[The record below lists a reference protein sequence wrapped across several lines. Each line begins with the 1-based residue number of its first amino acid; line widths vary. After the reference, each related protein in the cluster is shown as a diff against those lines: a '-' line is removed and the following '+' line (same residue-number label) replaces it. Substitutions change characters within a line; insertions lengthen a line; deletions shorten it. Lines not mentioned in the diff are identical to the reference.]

1 MSDGSDFLR
10 RLVAMLDRALIPHMV
25 AGSFA
30 STLHGTPRAT
40 QDIDLVID
48 PSGEAL
54 LAFIAGLAP
63 DDYYASDAAARDALR
78 RRSQFNVIDMA
89 TGWKADLIVR
99 KARPYSVE
107 EFRRRMPERILGVD
121 VFVATPEDT
130 ILTKLEWAAM
140 SGSERQ
146 LRDVAGILAVKQEEL
161 DREYIERWAQELG
174 VLEAWRRLNRP
185 AGGSD
190 PAPA

>member
-1 MSDGSDFLR
+1 MSDGGDFLR
-10 RLVAMLDRALIPHMV
+10 RLVALLDGAQIPHMV

-30 STLHGTPRAT
+30 STLHGTPRST
-40 QDIDLVID
+40 QDIGLVID
-48 PSGEAL
+48 PSGQTL
-54 LAFIAGLAP
+54 LTFVAGLP
-63 DDYYASDAAARDALR
+63 SSEYYASDDAARDALR

-107 EFRRRMPERILGVD
+107 EFRRRKSERILGVD

-140 SGSERQ
+140 SGSE
-146 LRDVAGILAVKQEEL
+146 
-161 DREYIERWAQELG
+161 
-174 VLEAWRRLNRP
+174 
-185 AGGSD
+185 
-190 PAPA
+190 

>member
-1 MSDGSDFLR
+1 VSDGGDFLR
-10 RLVAMLDRALIPHMV
+10 RLVTLLDRAPIPHMV

-30 STLHGTPRAT
+30 STLHGTPRST

-48 PSGEAL
+48 PSGQAL
-54 LAFIAGLAP
+54 VAFVAGLP
-63 DDYYASDAAARDALR
+63 QSEYYASADAAQEALR

-99 KARPYSVE
+99 KTRPYSVE
-107 EFRRRMPERILGVD
+107 EFRRRKPARILGVD

-146 LRDVAGILAVKQEEL
+146 LRDVTGILDVKRDEL
-161 DREYIERWAQELG
+161 DRAYIERWAQELG
-174 VLEAWRRLNRP
+174 VLDAWIRLNRP
-185 AGGSD
+185 E
-190 PAPA
+190 

>member
-1 MSDGSDFLR
+1 VSDGSDFLR
-10 RLVAMLDRALIPHMV
+10 RLVALLDRAQIPHMV

-30 STLHGTPRAT
+30 STLHGTPRST

-48 PSGEAL
+48 PSGQAL
-54 LAFIAGLAP
+54 FAFVAGLAP
-63 DDYYASDAAARDALR
+63 DEYYASDEAARDALR

-99 KARPYSVE
+99 KTRPYSVE
-107 EFRRRMPERILGVD
+107 EFRRRRPERILGVD

-146 LRDVAGILAVKQEEL
+146 LRDVTGILDVKREEL
-161 DREYIERWAQELG
+161 DRTYIEHWAQELG
-174 VLEAWRRLNRP
+174 VLDAWRRLNHP
-185 AGGSD
+185 GVPG
-190 PAPA
+190 

>member
-10 RLVAMLDRALIPHMV
+10 RLVAMLDRAQIPHMV

-30 STLHGTPRAT
+30 STLHGTPRST

-54 LAFIAGLAP
+54 SAFVAGLAP
-63 DDYYASDAAARDALR
+63 DEYYASDAAAQDAFG

-99 KARPYSVE
+99 KTRPYSVE
-107 EFRRRMPERILGVD
+107 EFRRRKPERILGVD

-130 ILTKLEWAAM
+130 VLTSLEWAAM

-146 LRDVAGILAVKQEEL
+146 LRDVTGIL
-161 DREYIERWAQELG
+161 
-174 VLEAWRRLNRP
+174 
-185 AGGSD
+185 D
-190 PAPA
+190 P

>member
-10 RLVAMLDRALIPHMV
+10 RLVAMLDRAQIPHMV

-30 STLHGTPRAT
+30 STLHGTPRST

-54 LAFIAGLAP
+54 SAFVAGLAP
-63 DDYYASDAAARDALR
+63 DEYYASDAAARDAFR

-99 KARPYSVE
+99 KNRPYSVE
-107 EFRRRMPERILGVD
+107 EFRRRKPEQILGVD

-130 ILTKLEWAAM
+130 VLTKLEWAAM

-146 LRDVAGILAVKQEEL
+146 LRDVTGILDVKREDL
-161 DREYIERWAQELG
+161 DRAYIERWAQELD
-174 VLEAWRRLNRP
+174 VLDAWRRLNRP
-185 AGGSD
+185 ADGPDRG
-190 PAPA
+190 

>member
-10 RLVAMLDRALIPHMV
+10 RLVAMLDRAQIPHMV

-30 STLHGTPRAT
+30 STLHGMPRST

-54 LAFIAGLAP
+54 SAFVDGLAP
-63 DDYYASDAAARDALR
+63 DEYYASEAAARDAFR

-99 KARPYSVE
+99 KNRPYSVE
-107 EFRRRMPERILGVD
+107 EFRRRTPERILGVN

-130 ILTKLEWAAM
+130 VLTKLEWAAV

-146 LRDVAGILAVKQEEL
+146 LRDVTGILDVKREDL
-161 DREYIERWAQELG
+161 DRAYIERWAQELD
-174 VLEAWRRLNRP
+174 VLDAWRRLKRP
-185 AGGSD
+185 ADGPD
-190 PAPA
+190 RE

>member
-1 MSDGSDFLR
+1 MSDGGDFLR
-10 RLVAMLDRALIPHMV
+10 RLVALLDQAQIPHMV

-30 STLHGTPRAT
+30 STLHGTPRST
-40 QDIDLVID
+40 QNIDLVID
-48 PSGEAL
+48 PNGPAL
-54 LAFIAGLAP
+54 FAFVAGLAP
-63 DDYYASDAAARDALR
+63 SEYYASDTAARDALL

-107 EFRRRMPERILGVD
+107 EFRRRTQERILGVD

-146 LRDVAGILAVKQEEL
+146 LRDVMGIVEVKRGEL
-161 DREYIERWAQELG
+161 DQAYIERWAKELG
-174 VLEAWRRLNRP
+174 VLDAWRRLNC
-185 AGGSD
+185 SE
-190 PAPA
+190 

>member
-1 MSDGSDFLR
+1 VSDGSDFLR
-10 RLVAMLDRALIPHMV
+10 RLVGLLDRSQIPHMV

-30 STLHGTPRAT
+30 STLHGTPRST

-54 LAFIAGLAP
+54 FAFVASLAP
-63 DDYYASDAAARDALR
+63 DEYYASDPAARDALR
-78 RRSQFNVIDMA
+78 RRGQFNVIDMA

-99 KARPYSVE
+99 KARSYSVE
-107 EFRRRMPERILGVD
+107 EFRRRKPERILGVD

-130 ILTKLEWAAM
+130 ILTKLEWAAI

-146 LRDVAGILAVKQEEL
+146 LRDVTGILDVKREDL
-161 DREYIERWAQELG
+161 DRAYIERWAQELG
-174 VLEAWRRLNRP
+174 VLDAWQRLDRP
-185 AGGSD
+185 ADGPERG
-190 PAPA
+190 

>member
-1 MSDGSDFLR
+1 VSDGGDFLR
-10 RLVAMLDRALIPHMV
+10 RLVALLDRAEIPHMV

-30 STLHGTPRAT
+30 STLHGTPRST

-48 PSGEAL
+48 PSGQAL
-54 LAFIAGLAP
+54 LAFVAGLP
-63 DDYYASDAAARDALR
+63 PSDYYASVDAARDALH
-78 RRSQFNVIDMA
+78 RRSQFNVIDMS

-99 KARPYSVE
+99 KSRAYSVE
-107 EFRRRMPERILGVD
+107 EFRRRTAERILGVD

-146 LRDVAGILAVKQEEL
+146 LRDVSGILEVKREEL
-161 DREYIERWAQELG
+161 DRSYVERWAQELG
-174 VLEAWRRLNRP
+174 VLEAWKRL
-185 AGGSD
+185 SFSS
-190 PAPA
+190 